1 MRLGGLKTMSE
12 FPVTFEEVVAARER
26 IAPYLPRTPLY
37 EYPGL
42 SKLLGFPFY
51 LKHEN
56 HQPVGAF
63 KVRGGVNLISQLSD
77 EEKARGVLCATRGN
91 HGQSVAYAAKLFGVQ
106 AVVVIPEGNNP
117 EKNAAMEDLGADL
130 VVHGKDFDEAVA
142 KAEELKAEHGYRYV
156 HSANDPKLIAGVGTY
171 ALEIFETLEA
181 VDAIIVPIGLG
192 SGISGVSI
200 VAKKLSPSTR
210 IIGVQAEKAPAVCL
224 SWREKKIV
232 TTESADTIADGLAT
246 RVPASTTLDII
257 NRCVDDIVLLSE
269 QEIIDGIG
277 LLLRETHN
285 LAEGAG
291 AASTAAAFKLRDKLK
306 GKRVVGVLSG
316 GNIDRATLKTVLEK
330 SRF

>member
-1 MRLGGLKTMSE
+1 MRRGGAGAVAELS
-12 FPVTFEEVVAARER
+12 VSFEDVVAARER
-26 IAPYLPRTPLY
+26 IAPYLAQTPLY

-63 KVRGGVNLISQLSD
+63 KVRGGINLMSQMNE
-77 EEKARGVLCATRGN
+77 EEKARGVICATRGN

-130 VVHGKDFDEAVA
+130 VVHGKDFDEAAA
-142 KAEELKAEHGYRYV
+142 KAEELKREHGYRYI
-156 HSANDPKLIAGVGTY
+156 HSANEPALIAGVGTY
-171 ALEIFETLEA
+171 ALEIFETLDM
-181 VDAIIVPIGLG
+181 VDVIIVPIGLG
-192 SGISGVSI
+192 SGISGVCI
-200 VAKKLSPSTR
+200 VAKKLSPHTR

-224 SWREKKIV
+224 SWREKRLV

-246 RVPASTTLDII
+246 RVPAAMTLDII
-257 NRCVDDIVLLSE
+257 KRYVDDIVLLTE
-269 QEIIDGIG
+269 QEIIDGVG

-291 AASTAAAFKLRDKLK
+291 AASTAAAFKLRNELR
-306 GKRVVGVLSG
+306 GKRVVGILSG
-316 GNIDRATLKTVLEK
+316 GNIDRATLRSVVEGAH
-330 SRF
+330 F

>member
-1 MRLGGLKTMSE
+1 MSE
-12 FPVTFEEVVAARER
+12 LPVSFEDVVAAKER

-42 SKLLGFPFY
+42 SKLLGFPY
-51 LKHEN
+51 HVKHEN

-63 KVRGGVNLISQLSD
+63 KVRGGVNLMSQLSD
-77 EEKARGVLCATRGN
+77 EEKARGVICATRGN

-142 KAEELKAEHGYRYV
+142 KAETLKAEHGYRYV
-156 HSANDPKLIAGVGTY
+156 HSANEPALIAGVGTY
-171 ALEIFETLEA
+171 ALEIFETLKA
-181 VDAIIVPIGLG
+181 VDVIIVPIGLG

-200 VAKKLSPSTR
+200 VAKKLSPDTR

-224 SWREKKIV
+224 SWREKKVV
-232 TTESADTIADGLAT
+232 TTDSADTIADGLAT
-246 RVPASTTLDII
+246 RVPAPTTLEII
-257 NRCVDDIVLLSE
+257 NRYVDDVVLVSE
-269 QEIIDGIG
+269 QEIVDGIG

-291 AASTAAAFKLRDKLK
+291 AASTAAAFKLREELK
-306 GKRVVGVLSG
+306 GKVVVGVLSG
-316 GNIDRATLKTVLEK
+316 GNIDRATLQIVVEK

>member
-1 MRLGGLKTMSE
+1 MSE

-26 IAPYLPRTPLY
+26 ISPYLPRTPLY
-37 EYPGL
+37 EYTGL
-42 SKLLGFPFY
+42 SKLLGFPYY

-63 KVRGGVNLISQLSD
+63 KVRGGVHFISQLSE
-77 EEKARGVLCATRGN
+77 EEKARGVICATRGN
-91 HGQSVAYAAKLFGVQ
+91 HGQSVAYAARLFGVQ

-130 VVHGKDFDEAVA
+130 VVHGRDFDEAVL

-156 HSANDPKLIAGVGTY
+156 HSANEPMLVAGVGTY
-171 ALEIFETLEA
+171 ALEIFETLDM
-181 VDAIIVPIGLG
+181 VDVIIVPIGLG

-224 SWREKKIV
+224 SWREKRVV
-232 TTESADTIADGLAT
+232 TTESSDTIADGLAT
-246 RVPASTTLDII
+246 RVPAAMTLDII

>member
-1 MRLGGLKTMSE
+1 
-12 FPVTFEEVVAARER
+12 
-26 IAPYLPRTPLY
+26 
-37 EYPGL
+37 
-42 SKLLGFPFY
+42 
-51 LKHEN
+51 
-56 HQPVGAF
+56 
-63 KVRGGVNLISQLSD
+63 
-77 EEKARGVLCATRGN
+77 
-91 HGQSVAYAAKLFGVQ
+91 
-106 AVVVIPEGNNP
+106 
-117 EKNAAMEDLGADL
+117 
-130 VVHGKDFDEAVA
+130 
-142 KAEELKAEHGYRYV
+142 
-156 HSANDPKLIAGVGTY
+156 VGTY

-200 VAKKLSPSTR
+200 VAKKLSPDTR

-246 RVPASTTLDII
+246 RVPAPTTLDII

>member
-1 MRLGGLKTMSE
+1 MAEL
-12 FPVTFEEVVAARER
+12 PVSFKDVLAARER
-26 IAPYLPRTPLY
+26 ISPYLPRTPLY

-42 SKLLGFPFY
+42 SKLLGFPY
-51 LKHEN
+51 YVKHEN

-63 KVRGGVNLISQLSD
+63 KVRGGVNLMSQLS
-77 EEKARGVLCATRGN
+77 EEERARGVMCATRGN
-91 HGQSVAYAAKLFGVQ
+91 HGQSVAYAARLFGVQ

-117 EKNAAMEDLGADL
+117 EKNVAMEDLGADL

-142 KAEELKAEHGYRYV
+142 KAEALKREHGYRYI
-156 HSANDPKLIAGVGTY
+156 HSANEPALIAGVATY

-192 SGISGVSI
+192 SGISGVSV
-200 VAKKLSPSTR
+200 VAKELSPHTR

-224 SWREKKIV
+224 SWREKKVV
-232 TTESADTIADGLAT
+232 TTESAETIADGLAT
-246 RVPASTTLDII
+246 RVPAPVTLEII
-257 NRCVDDIVLLSE
+257 NQCVDDIVLLSE
-269 QEIIDGIG
+269 QEIIDGVG

-291 AASTAAAFKLRDKLK
+291 AASTAAAFKLRDTLK
-306 GKRVVGVLSG
+306 GNRVVGVLSG
-316 GNIDRATLKTVLEK
+316 GNIDRVTLKQVVEK

>member
-1 MRLGGLKTMSE
+1 MSQL
-12 FPVTFEEVVAARER
+12 PVSIEDVVAARER
-26 IAPYLPRTPLY
+26 ISPYLARTPLY

-51 LKHEN
+51 VKHEN

-63 KVRGGVNLISQLSD
+63 KVRGGINFMSQMNE
-77 EEKARGVLCATRGN
+77 EEKARGVICATRGN

-106 AVVVIPEGNNP
+106 ACIVVPEGNNP
-117 EKNAAMEDLGADL
+117 EKNAAMEDLGAEL
-130 VVHGKDFDEAVA
+130 IVHGRDFDEAVT
-142 KAEELKAEHGYRYV
+142 KAEQLKKEHGYRYV
-156 HSANDPKLIAGVGTY
+156 HSANEPALIAGVGTY
-171 ALEIFETLEA
+171 ALEIFEALDM
-181 VDAIIVPIGLG
+181 VDVIIVPIGLG

-200 VAKKLSPSTR
+200 VAKKLSPHTR

-224 SWREKKIV
+224 SWREKRVVK
-232 TTESADTIADGLAT
+232 TESADTLADGLAT
-246 RVPASTTLDII
+246 RAPAPVTLEII
-257 NRCVDDIVLLSE
+257 SQCVDEIVLLTE
-269 QEIIDGIG
+269 QEIIDGVG
-277 LLLRETHN
+277 LILRETHN

>member
-1 MRLGGLKTMSE
+1 MSQL
-12 FPVTFEEVVAARER
+12 PVSIEDVVAARER
-26 IAPYLPRTPLY
+26 IAPYLARTPLY

-42 SKLLGFPFY
+42 SKLLGFPY
-51 LKHEN
+51 YVKHEN

-63 KVRGGVNLISQLSD
+63 KVRGGVNFMSQMSE
-77 EEKARGVLCATRGN
+77 EEKARGVICATRGN

-106 AVVVIPEGNNP
+106 AYIVVPEGNNP
-117 EKNAAMEDLGADL
+117 EKNAAMEDLGAEL

-142 KAEELKAEHGYRYV
+142 KAEELKNEHGYRYV
-156 HSANDPKLIAGVGTY
+156 HSANEPALIAGVGTY
-171 ALEIFETLEA
+171 AMEIFETLDM
-181 VDAIIVPIGLG
+181 VDVIIVPIGLG

-200 VAKKLSPSTR
+200 VAKKLSPETR

-224 SWREKKIV
+224 SWRENKV
-232 TTESADTIADGLAT
+232 VRTESADTIADGLAT
-246 RVPASTTLDII
+246 RAPAAVTLEII
-257 NRCVDDIVLLSE
+257 NHCVDDIILLSE
-269 QEIIDGIG
+269 QEIIDGVG

-291 AASTAAAFKLRDKLK
+291 AASTAAAFKLRDTLK

-316 GNIDRATLKTVLEK
+316 GNIDRATLKAVLEK